1 MYRNNMKKEFTFDE
15 MKKYVNLSDK
25 KRLDYDN
32 RLNDIQNR
40 RYDSVIFEACKIIG
54 SFLTAVLIIET
65 LGFLNN
71 VNILYELGKSL
82 FFNFWGSISFIVWIS
97 LMGEIV
103 NAIIY
108 RRNTNKQICKLKEEF
123 GLTDGKRL

>member
-1 MYRNNMKKEFTFDE
+1 MKKEFSFEEEKRYMD
-15 MKKYVNLSDK
+15 LSNK
-25 KRLDYDN
+25 KRNEYDN
-32 RLNDIQNR
+32 RLYSIQHR

-54 SFLTAVLIIET
+54 AFLTAVLIIET

-82 FFNFWGSISFIVWIS
+82 FFDFWGSMSFIFWIS